1 MHVLLVSSG
10 NISQNILAVFLSGN
24 TFKSKCVDWLNGTL
38 STCKNAFLSINLWR
52 MLRKLCVAL
61 MFCSIRSLWT
71 HPGYD
76 FSLTIAGIELWQ
88 WCKML
93 LDMPSELIYAKTCF
107 YVKMSGK
114 FTRLFSN
121 LFLIYF
127 RSNTESLELVGRRS
141 SPLIFIKCQ

>member
-1 MHVLLVSSG
+1 MHVILVSSV
-10 NISQNILAVFLSGN
+10 NIYQNILADCLSGK
-24 TFKSKCVDWLNGTL
+24 FFQKQKFRLIKWYIEYLQKCIFEYYSVENVKEVVGSSDVLQH
-38 STCKNAFLSINLWR
+38 
-52 MLRKLCVAL
+52 
-61 MFCSIRSLWT
+61 SLWT

-141 SPLIFIKCQ
+141 SPLIFNKCQ